1 MAKNPINDM
10 GVKDKGLPV
19 EPVPHTHGM
28 LLEWLAP
35 VYDSYCSRL
44 GLGHPFREKTLQ
56 YAGVKSGEH
65 ILDVG
70 CGTGVL
76 TRLAAEV
83 VGPTGQVVGIDP
95 GPKMIGI
102 ARENAKTEG
111 SRAEFRLAAI
121 EGLPFEDSSFDCVLS
136 SFMVHHLPPDIKAKG
151 LSEVFRV
158 LKPGGHLLVVDIGR
172 PTNPLWWILF
182 WPLLFW
188 SNTKEQIAGRLN
200 DYFIRA
206 GFSKTEIVAHWKG
219 IVSFWLTYKG
229 DK

>member
-1 MAKNPINDM
+1 MAHDPITDM
-10 GVKDKGLPV
+10 GVKGKGLPV

-35 VYDSYCSRL
+35 VYDWYCSRL
-44 GLGHPFREKTLQ
+44 GLGHAFREKTLQ
-56 YAGVKSGEH
+56 YAGIKSGER

-102 ARENAKTEG
+102 ARDNAKTEG
-111 SRAEFRLAAI
+111 SRAEFRLGAI
-121 EGLPFEDSSFDCVLS
+121 ENLPFEDSSFDCVLS
-136 SFMVHHLPPDIKAKG
+136 SFMVHHLPPDIKQKG
-151 LSEVFRV
+151 LAEVSRV
-158 LKPGGHLLVVDIGR
+158 LKPGGRLLVVDIGR
-172 PTNPLWWILF
+172 PLNPLWWILV
-182 WPLLFW
+182 WPLLLW
-188 SNTKEQIAGRLN
+188 SNTKEQIASRLN

-219 IVSFWLTYKG
+219 IVSLWLTYKG
-229 DK
+229 GK